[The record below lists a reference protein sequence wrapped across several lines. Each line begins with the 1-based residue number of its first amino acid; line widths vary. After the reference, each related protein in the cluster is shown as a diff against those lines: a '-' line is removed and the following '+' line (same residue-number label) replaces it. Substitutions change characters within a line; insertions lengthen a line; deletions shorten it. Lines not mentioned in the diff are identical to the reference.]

1 MELEYIKNFI
11 RVDYDDDDE
20 IIKLMYNATLQ
31 EMTELIP
38 DFNAEQPTYR
48 QKILILTSI
57 KELYDD
63 RTKRTAKP
71 EQMRASISS
80 MLLKEIYK

>member
-1 MELEYIKNFI
+1 MTLECIKNFI

-20 IIKLMYNATLQ
+20 IIELMYNATLQ
-31 EMTELIP
+31 EMGELIE
-38 DFNAEQPTYR
+38 DFNAEEPTYR
-48 QKILILTSI
+48 QQILILTSV

-71 EQMRASISS
+71 EQLRAAISS
-80 MLLKEIYK
+80 MLLKEMYK

>member
-31 EMTELIP
+31 EMAELIP
-38 DFNAEQPTYR
+38 DFNTEQPTYR

-71 EQMRASISS
+71 EQLRAAISS

>member
-1 MELEYIKNFI
+1 MKLEYIKNFI

-20 IIKLMYNATLQ
+20 IIELMYNATLQ
-31 EMTELIP
+31 EMGELIE
-38 DFNAEQPTYR
+38 DFNAEEPTYR
-48 QKILILTSI
+48 QQILILTSV

-71 EQMRASISS
+71 EQLRAAISS
-80 MLLKEIYK
+80 MLLKEMYK

>member
-31 EMTELIP
+31 EMAELIP

-48 QKILILTSI
+48 QQILILTSI

-63 RTKRTAKP
+63 RTKRTTKP
-71 EQMRASISS
+71 EQLRAAISS

>member
-1 MELEYIKNFI
+1 MELGYIKNFI

-31 EMTELIP
+31 EMAELIP

-48 QKILILTSI
+48 QQILILTSI

-71 EQMRASISS
+71 EQLRAAISS
-80 MLLKEIYK
+80 MLLKEMYK

>member
-31 EMTELIP
+31 EMAELIP
-38 DFNAEQPTYR
+38 DFNAEKPTYR
-48 QKILILTSI
+48 QQILILTSI

-71 EQMRASISS
+71 EQLRAAISS

>member
-31 EMTELIP
+31 EMAELIP

-48 QKILILTSI
+48 QQILILTSI

-71 EQMRASISS
+71 EQLRAAISS